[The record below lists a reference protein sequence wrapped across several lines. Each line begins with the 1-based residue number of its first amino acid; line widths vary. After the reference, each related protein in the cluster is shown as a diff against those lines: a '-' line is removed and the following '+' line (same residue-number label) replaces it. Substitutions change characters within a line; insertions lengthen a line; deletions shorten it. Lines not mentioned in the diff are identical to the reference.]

1 MFDKLRDDLRGALKK
16 IVRASDV
23 NEELIDSLCKDVQ
36 RALLQSDVN
45 VRLVL
50 SITQNLKQRA
60 LSEQPPKG
68 LSRKDHIVTI
78 LYGELAK
85 MLGYSGE
92 IIKTID
98 NSPED
103 DHSVATSFF
112 KPGKQNV
119 VLMLGIQG
127 SGKTTV
133 TAKLARWLTKHGY
146 RVGVIGADTWR
157 PGALTQLKMNCSKI
171 NVEVYGEEGSKDAV
185 GIARNGLVYFKDQN
199 LDVIIIDTAG
209 RHKEEEGLLQEMNDM
224 YKVATPDLV
233 LLIID
238 GTIGQSAFKQA
249 EAFHKAAPVGGIV
262 LTKLDGTAKG
272 GGALAA
278 STATGAKVMFIGT
291 GERIDDLEQ
300 FSPTRFVGRLL
311 GMGDIKA
318 LLEMAK
324 GLELQ
329 ADEEQV
335 KRIAKGKMTIEDFY
349 AQMDSASK
357 MGFRNIIE
365 NLGMSGMVKEDK
377 LEEMQV
383 RMEKWRFIIQSM
395 TKDEKKDPDLINESR
410 RKRIARGC
418 GLPESEIKE
427 MIKQYNNSKDFMK
440 HSKGRGGL
448 GDFFRRFSG
457 GGAGLGGG

>member
-1 MFDKLRDDLRGALKK
+1 MFDNLREGLRGALKK
-16 IVRASDV
+16 VVGASDI
-23 NEELIDSLCKDVQ
+23 NEELIDSICKDVQ
-36 RALLQSDVN
+36 RSLLQSDVN

-60 LSEQPPKG
+60 LTEEPPKG

-85 MLGYSGE
+85 LLGYSGDV
-92 IIKTID
+92 IKTID
-98 NSPED
+98 KAQEND
-103 DHSVATSFF
+103 DPSLSMPFF
-112 KPGKQNV
+112 KPGRQNV

-133 TAKLARWLTKHGY
+133 TAKLARWLTRHGY

-171 NVEVYGEEGSKDAV
+171 NVEVFGEEQNNNNAV
-185 GIARNGLVYFKDQN
+185 QIARNGLDHFKDQN

-209 RHKEEEGLLQEMNDM
+209 RHKEEEGLLQEMSEM
-224 YKVATPDLV
+224 YKAATPDLV
-233 LLIID
+233 LLVID
-238 GTIGQSAFKQA
+238 STIGQGAFKQA

-262 LTKLDGTAKG
+262 ITKLDGTAKG

-278 STATGAKVMFIGT
+278 SAATGAKVMFIGT

-318 LLEMAK
+318 LLEMAR

-329 ADEEQV
+329 ADENQV
-335 KRIAKGKMTIEDFY
+335 KRLMSGKMTIEDFY
-349 AQMDSASK
+349 AQMESASK

-365 NLGMSGMVKEDK
+365 NLGISGMVKEDK
-377 LEEMQV
+377 LDEMET

-395 TKDEKKDPDLINESR
+395 NRQERKDPDIINESR
-410 RKRIARGC
+410 RKRIARGS
-418 GLPESEIKE
+418 GLVEGEIKE
-427 MIKQYNNSKDFMK
+427 MIKQYNTSKTFMK
-440 HSKGRGGL
+440 HNKGRAMGGFFRKLGL
-448 GDFFRRFSG
+448 G
-457 GGAGLGGG
+457 

>member
-1 MFDKLRDDLRGALKK
+1 MFDNLREGLRGALKK
-16 IVRASDV
+16 IVGASDI

-92 IIKTID
+92 VIKTIEK
-98 NSPED
+98 SQED

-112 KPGKQNV
+112 SPGKQNV

-157 PGALTQLKMNCSKI
+157 PGALTQLRMNCSKI
-171 NVEVYGEEGSKDAV
+171 NVEVYGEEENENAV
-185 GIARNGLVYFKDQN
+185 EIVRTGLEHFRLQN
-199 LDVIIIDTAG
+199 LDIVIIDTAG
-209 RHKEEEGLLQEMNDM
+209 RHKEETGLLDEMKNM
-224 YKVATPDLV
+224 YNAAAPDLV
-233 LLIID
+233 LLVVD
-238 GTIGQSAFKQA
+238 GTIGQQA
-249 EAFHKAAPVGGIV
+249 YNQAKAFHEFARVGGIIV
-262 LTKLDGTAKG
+262 TKLDGTAKG

-278 STATGAKVMFIGT
+278 TAATGARILFIGT

-300 FSPTRFVGRLL
+300 FSPTRFVGRML

-329 ADEEQV
+329 SDENQA
-335 KRIAKGKMTIEDFY
+335 KRLLSGKITIEDFY
-349 AQMDSASK
+349 TQMENVGK
-357 MGFRNIIE
+357 MGFRNIID
-365 NLGMSGMVKEDK
+365 NLPGLSGMIKEDQLDTLQNK
-377 LEEMQV
+377 
-383 RMEKWRFIIQSM
+383 MEKWRFIIQSM
-395 TKDEKKDPDLINESR
+395 TKEEKKNPDIINDSR
-410 RKRIARGC
+410 RKRIARGS
-418 GLPESEIKE
+418 GMTEHDVKE
-427 MIKQYNNSKDFMK
+427 LMKQYNNSKIMMK
-440 HSKGRGGL
+440 QTKGRQMQGML
-448 GDFFRRFSG
+448 RRFG
-457 GGAGLGGG
+457 IG

>member
-60 LSEQPPKG
+60 LSEQPPQG

-85 MLGYSGE
+85 MLGDSGDV
-92 IIKTID
+92 IKTIEK
-98 NSPED
+98 SPED

-112 KPGKQNV
+112 SPGKQNI

-133 TAKLARWLTKHGY
+133 TSKLARWLTKHGY

-171 NVEVYGEEGSKDAV
+171 NIDVYGEEEVQDAV
-185 GIARNGLVYFKDQN
+185 GIVKRGLEYFKPQTI
-199 LDVIIIDTAG
+199 DVIIIDTAG
-209 RHKEEEGLLQEMNDM
+209 RHKEETSLLEEMNSM
-224 YKVATPDLV
+224 YKVAIPDLV
-233 LLIID
+233 LLTID
-238 GTIGQSAFKQA
+238 GTIGQQA
-249 EAFHKAAPVGGIV
+249 YNQAKAFHEAAPVGGIII
-262 LTKLDGTAKG
+262 TKLDGTAKG
-272 GGALAA
+272 GGALASA
-278 STATGAKVMFIGT
+278 AATKAKVMFIGT
-291 GERIDDLEQ
+291 GERLDDLEP
-300 FSPTRFVGRLL
+300 FSPTRFVGKLL

-324 GLELQ
+324 TLE
-329 ADEEQV
+329 
-335 KRIAKGKMTIEDFY
+335 
-349 AQMDSASK
+349 S
-357 MGFRNIIE
+357 
-365 NLGMSGMVKEDK
+365 
-377 LEEMQV
+377 
-383 RMEKWRFIIQSM
+383 
-395 TKDEKKDPDLINESR
+395 
-410 RKRIARGC
+410 
-418 GLPESEIKE
+418 
-427 MIKQYNNSKDFMK
+427 
-440 HSKGRGGL
+440 
-448 GDFFRRFSG
+448 
-457 GGAGLGGG
+457 